1 MKENEGILI
10 ADEDNSI
17 RQKMAEFFV
26 AQGYQVE
33 TTDSAAQV
41 LCNILEKKAPVLVL
55 GSDFDKKVA
64 PDNLVHL
71 LKKCN
76 RNLAILFVSDVQAA
90 PHDLSAE
97 EPCFAPAAKPKVT
110 HEIEEIQH
118 AIEGALNAFK
128 KLLRSQSQQPTY
140 PHS

>member
-1 MKENEGILI
+1 MRKNEGILI
-10 ADEDNSI
+10 ADEDNTI
-17 RQKMAEFFV
+17 RQTMAEFFV

-64 PDNLVHL
+64 PDNLIHL

-90 PHDLSAE
+90 PQESAPE
-97 EPCFAPAAKPKVT
+97 EAYFSPVVKPKEN

-118 AIEGALNAFK
+118 AIESALNAFK
-128 KLLRSQSQQPTY
+128 KILRAQSQHLT
-140 PHS
+140 HS